1 MPLQL
6 FILADVPVAIIVT
19 VVALVVLTIITV
31 VIGVVYYRRKSTP
44 SKMVEIKLDD
54 EVQCQQKVFIVTV
67 LFDDR
72 TRWHTTSR
80 HATPCHTVP
89 YCTIHIIACHT
100 IAYVPCHILCHIM
113 PYYSMP
119 YHIPYHVIPY
129 CDFVVL
135 HSMLDI
141 F

>member
-6 FILADVPVAIIVT
+6 FILADVPVAIIVA

-72 TRWHTTSR
+72 TRCHTMSR
-80 HATPCHTVP
+80 HAMP
-89 YCTIHIIACHT
+89 YCTVLYHT
-100 IAYVPCHILCHIM
+100 YHSMSYHSIRTM
-113 PYYSMP
+113 PDTMP
-119 YHIPYHVIPY
+119 YHAI
-129 CDFVVL
+129 L
-135 HSMLDI
+135 
-141 F
+141 